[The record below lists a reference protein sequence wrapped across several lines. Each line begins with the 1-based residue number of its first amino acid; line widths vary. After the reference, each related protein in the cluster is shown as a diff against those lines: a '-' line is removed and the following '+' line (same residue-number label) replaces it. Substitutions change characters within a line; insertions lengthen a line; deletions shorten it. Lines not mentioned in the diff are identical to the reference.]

1 MYQRLVKLH
10 TTAPVVVAE
19 IGSREAKPT
28 ESHSK
33 AVWLQQLFTETR
45 FPRLTHVNF
54 FSVEKERDWRLNSS
68 PQALAVVRKYLGG
81 CRSYSLSNVACH
93 KQIYGALPR

>member
-1 MYQRLVKLH
+1 M
-10 TTAPVVVAE
+10 VVAE

-28 ESHSK
+28 EPHSK

-54 FSVEKERDWRLNSS
+54 FSVDKERDWRLNSS
-68 PQALAVVRKYLGG
+68 LQALAVVRKYLGSCLTCG
-81 CRSYSLSNVACH
+81 PSNVVCQ
-93 KQIYGALPR
+93 KRIYGALSR